1 MGPEHLE
8 SKEETQEGLEQQKGA
23 LSFYMETHLI
33 LTLDHEPCMLAIM
46 K

>member
-8 SKEETQEGLEQQKGA
+8 RKEEILEGLEQQKGA
-23 LSFYMETHLI
+23 LNFYTEIHLN